1 MARDNF
7 TKPVIE
13 TLKARVAHRCSN
25 PDCRVPTSA
34 PSTGNKVHTIGV
46 AAHICAASP
55 GGPRYDTEM
64 STHERKDIN
73 NAIWLCQN
81 CSVKIDRDAN
91 SFPITLLNNWKEE
104 AERRATS
111 ELGKKLPSE
120 EDAVNMLTTALTGL
134 PNNAITNVIRNSHKA
149 TSIALEDLD
158 PRFRVDSSYEN
169 GTTMFTLHAKENV
182 PISMR
187 IFNTK
192 DNPYD
197 FRKLFEQ
204 GQSIEIRSEDLSLE
218 GSRLLEKLAGEVH
231 GSFSFEPNKHKAI
244 HKMWLVNDT
253 THDFVHLDEID
264 GSISVGS
271 KYLSFKGSACNG
283 IFEIEYLKSL
293 NVADTKTTMQMSLQ
307 ITKWDG
313 LNISNLP
320 FFKKLR
326 NFISKIA
333 EGWTVFTSLEIDGN
347 VILKNTGSK
356 YDTNSFIRTIS
367 SILEYTENCR
377 VIAEFCEKDII
388 FSSKISFSQEEF
400 SFLAEAANKMRNVE
414 TYDATLLREKPTCKV
429 IADEGCKN
437 IIAIKEGDK
446 PATIRIEQPSGS
458 LAKLFSQEI
467 NLPPQVI
474 ILESVRPIIKTDID
488 KIKAGEHVL
497 IEWAPQDNFRS
508 ITFYDR
514 SAAPVQLLPASSR

>member
-13 TLKARVAHRCSN
+13 ILKARVAHRCSN
-25 PDCRVPTSA
+25 PACRVPTSA
-34 PSTGNKVHTIGV
+34 PSIDNKAHTIGV

-55 GGPRYDTEM
+55 GGPRYNAHM
-64 STHERKDIN
+64 STSERKNIN

-81 CSVKIDRDAN
+81 CSVKIDRDFK
-91 SFPITLLNNWKEE
+91 SFPITLLNDWKEE
-104 AERRATS
+104 AERKATS

-120 EDAVNMLTTALTGL
+120 EDAINMLTTALTGL
-134 PNNAITNVIRNSHKA
+134 PNNAITNVIRNSHQA
-149 TSIALEDLD
+149 TNTVLENLD
-158 PRFRVDSSYEN
+158 PRFLVDTAYKN
-169 GTTMFTLHAKENV
+169 GTTFFTLHAKENV
-182 PISMR
+182 PIS
-187 IFNTK
+187 INIQNTPNNTYNLK
-192 DNPYD
+192 
-197 FRKLFEQ
+197 KLFEQ
-204 GQSIEIRSEDLSLE
+204 GHAIEIKSEDLSLE
-218 GSRLLEKLAGEVH
+218 GSLLLEKIVGENH
-231 GSFSFEPNKHKAI
+231 GSIYFEPNRHKAI

-253 THDFVHLDEID
+253 THDFVPLDEID

-377 VIAEFCEKDII
+377 IIAEFCGKDIT
-388 FSSKISFSQEEF
+388 FSSKTSFSQEEF
-400 SFLAEAANKMRNVE
+400 SFLAEVANKMRNVE

-437 IIAIKEGDK
+437 IIAIKERGK

-458 LAKLFSQEI
+458 LARLFSQEI

-474 ILESVRPIIKTDID
+474 ILESVFPIIKTDID

-514 SAAPVQLLPASSR
+514 SAAPVQLLPASCG